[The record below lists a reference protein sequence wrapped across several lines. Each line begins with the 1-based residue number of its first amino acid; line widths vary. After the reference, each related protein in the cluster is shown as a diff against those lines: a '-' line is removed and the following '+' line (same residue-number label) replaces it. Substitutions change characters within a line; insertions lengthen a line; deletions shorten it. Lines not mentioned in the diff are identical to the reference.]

1 MCQVHSL
8 TTDPNF
14 EVTTCNDDQNVP
26 EMTLRIDK
34 NYFVDNLSWQPGF
47 TLTDDET
54 AYEKKIPEDQLLVDL
69 SEQCKFL
76 TTNWALE
83 SNSRFIL
90 IYISVLLLNFYLN
103 TTQSRRKRETVTV
116 EFDEISLNNKPQL
129 QFTCQYPRDIDVNSN
144 LTISSTST
152 QSTDDVTNSGIL
164 QYQATVKDVKIG
176 RDDFTEVLIEP
187 KHHLS
192 NIYVM

>member
-1 MCQVHSL
+1 MLDLFLLLICQVHSL

-69 SEQCKFL
+69 SEQCKF
-76 TTNWALE
+76 
-83 SNSRFIL
+83 
-90 IYISVLLLNFYLN
+90 
-103 TTQSRRKRETVTV
+103 
-116 EFDEISLNNKPQL
+116 
-129 QFTCQYPRDIDVNSN
+129 
-144 LTISSTST
+144 STR
-152 QSTDDVTNSGIL
+152 N
-164 QYQATVKDVKIG
+164 
-176 RDDFTEVLIEP
+176 
-187 KHHLS
+187 
-192 NIYVM
+192 